1 MLAVFWLSPA
11 PQLALLRSALVP
23 SQALR
28 TTTAI
33 LESCHYR
40 QRVTWN
46 FKVINLADLVQHRL
60 EGDALIVSLMPEE
73 VKDLLRIDGHLFAG
87 AGLEIV
93 RGKNGKAS
101 EEKSEPSN
109 PNTLDILKEVVLER
123 YDGKQK
129 LLDLS
134 GLEHDQTLSHLRK
147 IDDEYK
153 SHPEKV
159 FPALMIA
166 CDQLWETIQQKA
178 DCIIGVSLANNKISS
193 VESITMLAETFPA
206 IRNLDLSEN
215 LLEDIGALL
224 PLRLKLRSL
233 EQLILIGNPI
243 VSVPGYGAE
252 IVKKFS
258 TLLMLDNHAVPGAE
272 VAAPIAAP
280 VPPRRH
286 QPLPGVLGNILVGFF
301 QDQANIG
308 ENFVKNFFRGYDEDR
323 SACINAF
330 YDSKSTFS
338 LSINTSARRASNSP
352 GAGWDDLISKSRN
365 LIRVTQLPAKL
376 SRLYTGASSIL
387 NAWLRLPATRHPSLE
402 LELDKWCIECSSVPN
417 LPDPVNNSMSGVNG
431 LIIVVHGQF
440 NEVDSLENKL
450 LTRSFDRTFILG
462 PGGGDSGV
470 RVACDTLILRNYGG
484 SDAWRPQVGD
494 YVVAHPAQPEMKLQ
508 PLIPHGF
515 GLPQE
520 GKSTEQLQRE
530 GMAIELSKA
539 TKMNL
544 RYCGECLQA
553 NGWSLEAAVVAF
565 FEMKEKVP
573 FWVDLLLWLSWCFA
587 S

>member
-1 MLAVFWLSPA
+1 MLEP
-11 PQLALLRSALVP
+11 
-23 SQALR
+23 
-28 TTTAI
+28 
-33 LESCHYR
+33 CHYCR
-40 QRVTWN
+40 RVTFN

-60 EGDALIVSLMPEE
+60 EGDTLIVSLLPAE
-73 VKDLLRIDGHLFAG
+73 VKDLLRIDGHSFAG
-87 AGLEIV
+87 AALEIT
-93 RGKNGKAS
+93 RGNNGKAS

-109 PNTLDILKEVVLER
+109 PNTLDILKEVILER

-166 CDQLWETIQQKA
+166 CDQLWETISQKA
-178 DCIIGVSLANNKISS
+178 ECIVGVTLANNKISS
-193 VESITMLAETFPA
+193 VESIAMLAETFPA
-206 IRNLDLSEN
+206 IKNLDLSEN
-215 LLEDIGALL
+215 LLEDIAALL

-233 EQLILIGNPI
+233 EQLILMGNPI

-252 IVKKFS
+252 IAKKFS
-258 TLLMLDNHAVPGAE
+258 TLLMLDNHPVPGAE
-272 VAAPIAAP
+272 VAAPI
-280 VPPRRH
+280 PPRRH
-286 QPLPGVLGNILVGFF
+286 QPLPGILGNILVGHF
-301 QDQANIG
+301 QDQATIG
-308 ENFVKNFFRGYDEDR
+308 ENFVKSFFRGYDEDR
-323 SACINAF
+323 RACINAF

-338 LSINTSARRASNSP
+338 LSINTSARRASNSL

-376 SRLYTGASSIL
+376 SRLYTGAQSIL
-387 NAWLRLPATRHPSLE
+387 DAWLRLPATRHPSLE
-402 LELDKWCIECSSVPN
+402 LEFDKWCIECNSVPN
-417 LPDPVNNSMSGVNG
+417 IPDPVSNSPVGVNG

-565 FEMKEKVP
+565 MDMKARVRLGM
-573 FWVDLLLWLSWCFA
+573 DSLLGFCELI
-587 S
+587 